1 MALACK
7 LRPVMRRHGAGPPPD
22 PDGVD
27 RQSGLVDGLRGRER
41 PTPIRPREGVLTPCL
56 APLDPHD
63 FAIALSY
70 CLIPMLHLNEL
81 TYRIEGRLLFDRAT
95 AAISAGHKVGIV
107 GRNGSG
113 KTTLLRLILGELQ
126 PDAGGIRLPRATRI
140 GWVAQEAPGGPESL
154 LEFVLA
160 ADKER
165 SRLMAE
171 AEIARDAARIAEIH
185 ERLNDVEAHAAPSRA
200 QRILAG
206 LGFDERA
213 QQRSCAEFSGG
224 WRMRVALAAMLFT
237 EPELL
242 LLDEPTNYL
251 DLEGALW
258 LEDYLARYRHTVLI
272 VSHER
277 ELLNRAVDSILHLSQ
292 GKLTLYSG
300 GYDRFEE
307 ARRAKQR
314 LDLKL
319 KKKQD
324 DARRHIEAFIA
335 RFRAKASKASQA
347 QSRIKALARM
357 QPIAEQIEES
367 VAPVLIPNPE
377 QPLTSPLIR
386 LEGAA
391 VGYLPDVPVLSGLDL
406 RLDADDRI
414 GLLGANGN
422 GKSTFAKLV
431 CGRLQPIAGK
441 RHASNK
447 IAVGYFAQHQMEDL
461 PPGKTPYQHMLDR
474 MPEASEAQ
482 RRARLGRL
490 GFGIS
495 KADTKAQDLSGG
507 EKARLLLALATFHGP
522 HLMILDEPTNHLDVD
537 AREALVRALNDY
549 AGAVLIISHDRHLLD
564 ACADRLWIVR
574 DGTVRSYEGDIDQYR
589 AQCLAERGAD
599 PDARPGKGKA
609 GAGRPTAQNARR
621 QAAQSRADLAP
632 LKKAL
637 TTAEAEVEHLTK
649 RIEAIDRD
657 LAEGALYQRAP
668 ARAQALARERGGL
681 LRARSEAEARWLAA
695 DEAYED
701 AKARSQGRGL
711 TLQPS

>member
-1 MALACK
+1 
-7 LRPVMRRHGAGPPPD
+7 
-22 PDGVD
+22 
-27 RQSGLVDGLRGRER
+27 
-41 PTPIRPREGVLTPCL
+41 
-56 APLDPHD
+56 
-63 FAIALSY
+63 
-70 CLIPMLHLNEL
+70 MLHLNDL
-81 TYRIEGRLLFDRAT
+81 TYRVEGRLLFDKAT

-140 GWVAQEAPGGPESL
+140 GFLAQEAPGGPESL

-160 ADKER
+160 ADTER
-165 SRLMAE
+165 TRLLAE
-171 AEIARDAARIAEIH
+171 APIARDPARIAEIH
-185 ERLNDVEAHAAPSRA
+185 ERLNHIEAHAAPSRA
-200 QRILAG
+200 ARILAG
-206 LGFDERA
+206 LGFDEAA
-213 QQRSCAEFSGG
+213 QGRSCAELSGG
-224 WRMRVALAAMLFT
+224 WRMRVALAATLFA

-277 ELLNRAVDSILHLSQ
+277 ELLNRAVDSILHVAQ

-324 DARRHIEAFIA
+324 DERRHIEAFIA
-335 RFRAKASKASQA
+335 RFKAKASKASQA

-357 QPIAEQIEES
+357 QPIA
-367 VAPVLIPNPE
+367 
-377 QPLTSPLIR
+377 
-386 LEGAA
+386 
-391 VGYLPDVPVLSGLDL
+391 
-406 RLDADDRI
+406 
-414 GLLGANGN
+414 
-422 GKSTFAKLV
+422 
-431 CGRLQPIAGK
+431 GK
-441 RHASNK
+441 RYASSK

-461 PPGKTPYQHMLDR
+461 PVGKTPYQHMLDS
-474 MPEASEAQ
+474 MPDASEAQ

-490 GFGIS
+490 GFGIG

-574 DGTVRSYEGDIDQYR
+574 DGTVRPFEGDIDQYR

-599 PDARPGKGKA
+599 PDARPAKA
-609 GAGRPTAQNARR
+609 KAVAGRPTAQDARR

-632 LKKAL
+632 LKKAV
-637 TTAEAEVEHLTK
+637 TTAETEIEHLSK

-657 LAEGALYQRAP
+657 LAEGALYQRNP

-681 LRARSEAEARWLAA
+681 LRARTEAEARWLAA
-695 DEAYED
+695 DAAYED
-701 AKARSQGRGL
+701 AKARAQGRGL
-711 TLQPS
+711 TLLPS

>member
-1 MALACK
+1 
-7 LRPVMRRHGAGPPPD
+7 
-22 PDGVD
+22 
-27 RQSGLVDGLRGRER
+27 
-41 PTPIRPREGVLTPCL
+41 
-56 APLDPHD
+56 
-63 FAIALSY
+63 
-70 CLIPMLHLNEL
+70 MLHLNDL
-81 TYRIEGRLLFDRAT
+81 TYRVEGRLLFDKAT

-126 PDAGGIRLPRATRI
+126 PDAGGIRLPRAARI
-140 GWVAQEAPGGPESL
+140 GFLAQEAPGGPESL

-160 ADKER
+160 ADTER
-165 SRLMAE
+165 TRLLAE
-171 AEIARDAARIAEIH
+171 APIARDPARIAEIH
-185 ERLNDVEAHAAPSRA
+185 ERLNHIEAHAAPSRA
-200 QRILAG
+200 ARILAG
-206 LGFDERA
+206 LGFDEAA
-213 QQRSCAEFSGG
+213 QGRSCAEFSGG
-224 WRMRVALAAMLFT
+224 WRMRVALAATLFA

-277 ELLNRAVDSILHLSQ
+277 ELLNRAVDSILHVSQ

-324 DARRHIEAFIA
+324 DERRHIEAFIA
-335 RFRAKASKASQA
+335 RFKAKASKASQA

-367 VAPVLIPNPE
+367 VAPFLIPNPA
-377 QPLTSPLIR
+377 QSLTSPLIR
-386 LEGAA
+386 FEGAA
-391 VGYLPDVPVLSGLDL
+391 VGYQPDVPVLSGLDL

-422 GKSTFAKLV
+422 GKSTFAKLI

-441 RHASNK
+441 RYASSK

-461 PPGKTPYQHMLDR
+461 PVGKTPYQHMLDS
-474 MPEASEAQ
+474 MPDASEAQ

-490 GFGIS
+490 GFGIG

-574 DGTVRSYEGDIDQYR
+574 DGTVRPFEGDIDQYR

-599 PDARPGKGKA
+599 PDARPAKA
-609 GAGRPTAQNARR
+609 KAVAGRPTAQDARR

-632 LKKAL
+632 LKKAV
-637 TTAEAEVEHLTK
+637 TTAETEIEHLSK

-657 LAEGALYQRAP
+657 LAEGALYQRNP

-681 LRARSEAEARWLAA
+681 LRARTEAEARWLAA
-695 DEAYED
+695 DAAYED
-701 AKARSQGRGL
+701 AKARAQGRGL
-711 TLQPS
+711 TLLPS